1 MCLAAEDVPIDAHCS
16 TPAPFFLVSQLAD
29 LDDLDD
35 LYRFSITPVLPGFL
49 LFYLLM
55 ITLINLRP
63 VTAGLSQAMAGMA
76 NIKRQIVNCSLP
88 ATVLICSNPQSLS
101 R

>member
-63 VTAGLSQAMAGMA
+63 VTAGLSQAMDGMA
-76 NIKRQIVNCSLP
+76 NIKRQIVNCSPP